1 MGHLSAVSASRR
13 SAREADAASVRAM
26 QLSQRVEKTKARS
39 AAAKARLATGRAQ
52 AAQKREAVEVRRG
65 EYAASAA
72 AAASARQQAKDAV
85 AELAVAE
92 QDVWRQGN
100 AIARLR
106 TEMKEIVQSGKDA
119 NEKLKACIDDINDIK
134 MLLA

>member
-1 MGHLSAVSASRR
+1 MIAAR
-13 SAREADAASVRAM
+13 ANMMREADAASVRAM
-26 QLSQRVEKTKARS
+26 QLSQRIEKTKARS